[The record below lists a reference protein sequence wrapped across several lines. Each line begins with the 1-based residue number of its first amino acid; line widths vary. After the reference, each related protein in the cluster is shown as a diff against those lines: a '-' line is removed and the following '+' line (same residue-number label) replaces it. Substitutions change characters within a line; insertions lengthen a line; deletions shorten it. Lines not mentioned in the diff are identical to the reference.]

1 MICWGNLMHFDPNC
15 QRCRLSLS
23 RTQVV
28 PPDGDITSPV
38 CFLGEAPG
46 EKEDKIGRPFVGRA
60 GKMLDRLMEEV
71 GLSRREVLITNVV
84 KCRPP
89 NNRRPKKDEMSACFP
104 FLLEELIGKKI
115 IVAMGRTACLD
126 LLGREVKLDEEANSI
141 LQVVIG
147 DTMPLIVPTYHP
159 AACLYSM
166 RARETL
172 KKSIE
177 IAKAYLS
184 EKRYDERI

>member
-1 MICWGNLMHFDPNC
+1 MHFDPHC
-15 QRCRLSLS
+15 RRCRLSSS

-28 PPDGDITSPV
+28 PPDGDINSPI

-46 EKEDKIGRPFVGRA
+46 ENEDKIGRPFVGRA
-60 GKMLDRLMEEV
+60 GKILDRLMEEV
-71 GLSRREVLITNVV
+71 GLSRKDVLITNVV

-89 NNRRPKKDEMSACFP
+89 HNRRPKKDEMSACLP

-126 LLGREVKLDEEANSI
+126 LLGREVKLDEEANGI

-147 DTMPLIVPTYHP
+147 DTKSLVIPTYHP
-159 AACLYSM
+159 AACFYSM

-184 EKRYDERI
+184 GKSNDDRD